1 MFCPC
6 GSQKPYEG
14 CCGLYLSG
22 KETPPSPEALMR
34 SRYTA
39 FTFGNLDYIEDTM
52 RENALK
58 RFNREAVERSL
69 KETMWIQLTVLRATE
84 GGDRGTV
91 QFMVCFKQKDKK
103 MIMHEISTFK
113 RIKEKWYYTEGEIS
127 QEG

>member
-39 FTFGNLDYIEDTM
+39 FTLGNLDYIEDTM

-58 RFNREAVERSL
+58 RFNRVAVESSL
-69 KETMWIQLTVLRATE
+69 KETMWIQLTVLNATE
-84 GGDRGTV
+84 EGDRGTV
-91 QFMVCFKQKDKK
+91 QFMVCFKQKDEEI
-103 MIMHEISTFK
+103 IMHEISTFK
-113 RIKEKWYYTEGEIS
+113 RIREKWYYTEGETS
-127 QEG
+127 